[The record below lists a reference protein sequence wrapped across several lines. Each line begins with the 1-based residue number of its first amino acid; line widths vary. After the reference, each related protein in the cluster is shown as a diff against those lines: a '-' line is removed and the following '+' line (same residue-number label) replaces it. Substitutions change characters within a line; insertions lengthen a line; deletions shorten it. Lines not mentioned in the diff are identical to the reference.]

1 MKSALLVAATL
12 ATFSSF
18 PVIAQQTPDQAPQQ
32 QTAPAPDAQQAPPA
46 DSQQQAPPPDS
57 TSAPSRPAAD
67 SSSDQQGQA
76 GQAGQGQAGQ
86 QEQASPAA
94 NDSAAASAVE
104 MSSVKGELV
113 GKLDTASAKTGDS
126 VVLKTKESVKTA
138 DGTEIPKGSK
148 LMGHVTQVQPHG
160 EGKSNSQI
168 ALQFDHAELKGGQNV
183 AIQSA
188 IQSVAPSTGD
198 ASPSSVGNSPSMP
211 STPGGAPSGGANGS
225 MPNSRSTEP
234 ATANSG
240 SYQPGASG
248 SSAGSTSNSGL
259 AAGTVVQRNGNIAI
273 STTAIPG
280 VLLANNAPG
289 QHDPRMASA
298 SGILLGAGRDVHLDG
313 GTTIVVA
320 VAAAPAAAGTAGGS
334 SNR

>member
-12 ATFSSF
+12 ATLSSF

-32 QTAPAPDAQQAPPA
+32 QTAPAPAADSTSTPPSAPDAQQTPPA
-46 DSQQQAPPPDS
+46 DTQQAPS
-57 TSAPSRPAAD
+57 KPAAD
-67 SSSDQQGQA
+67 STSDQTGQA
-76 GQAGQGQAGQ
+76 G
-86 QEQASPAA
+86 QASPAA
-94 NDSAAASAVE
+94 NDSAAAAVE
-104 MSSVKGELV
+104 MSPVKGELV

-126 VVLKTKESVKTA
+126 VVLKTKENVKTA

-148 LMGHVTQVQPHG
+148 LVGHVTQVQPHG

-188 IQSVAPSTGD
+188 IQSVAPSSDSSTGSAGGT
-198 ASPSSVGNSPSMP
+198 ASPMP
-211 STPGGAPSGGANGS
+211 SNPGGAPSGGASGANGS

-240 SYQPGASG
+240 SYQQGASG
-248 SSAGSTSNSGL
+248 SSASSTTSNGMT
-259 AAGTVVQRNGNIAI
+259 AGTVVQRNGNIAI

-313 GTTIVVA
+313 GTQMVVA

>member
-12 ATFSSF
+12 ATLSSF

-32 QTAPAPDAQQAPPA
+32 QTTPAPAPDAQQV
-46 DSQQQAPPPDS
+46 PPPDS
-57 TSAPSRPAAD
+57 TSAPSRPTAD
-67 SSSDQQGQA
+67 STSDQQGQA
-76 GQAGQGQAGQ
+76 GQAGQ

-94 NDSAAASAVE
+94 NDSAAAAVE
-104 MSSVKGELV
+104 MSPVKGELV

-148 LMGHVTQVQPHG
+148 LVGRVTQVQPHG

-198 ASPSSVGNSPSMP
+198 ASPSSAGNLPSMP
-211 STPGGAPSGGANGS
+211 STPGAAPSGGASGS
-225 MPNSRSTEP
+225 MSNTRPNDP
-234 ATANSG
+234 ATASAG
-240 SYQPGASG
+240 GYQPGASG
-248 SSAGSTSNSGL
+248 NSASSTSNSGL

-313 GTTIVVA
+313 GTTMVVA

>member
-1 MKSALLVAATL
+1 MKSALLVAAAL
-12 ATFSSF
+12 ATLSSF

-32 QTAPAPDAQQAPPA
+32 QTTP
-46 DSQQQAPPPDS
+46 APPPDATS
-57 TSAPSRPAAD
+57 TPAPPPEQQAAPPDTQQAPSKPAAD
-67 SSSDQQGQA
+67 SSSDQTGQA
-76 GQAGQGQAGQ
+76 GQA
-86 QEQASPAA
+86 EQASPAA
-94 NDSAAASAVE
+94 NDSAAAAVE
-104 MSSVKGELV
+104 MSPVKGELV
-113 GKLDTASAKTGDS
+113 GKLDTASAKAGDS
-126 VVLKTKESVKTA
+126 VILKTKESVKTA

-148 LMGHVTQVQPHG
+148 LVGRVTQVQPHG

-198 ASPSSVGNSPSMP
+198 SSTGNAGGNFSSMP
-211 STPGGAPSGGANGS
+211 SAPGSAPSGGASGS
-225 MPNSRSTEP
+225 MSNSRPNDP
-234 ATANSG
+234 ASANAG

-248 SSAGSTSNSGL
+248 NSASSTSNSGM

-298 SGILLGAGRDVHLDG
+298 SGILLGTGRDVHLDG
-313 GTTIVVA
+313 GTQIVVA